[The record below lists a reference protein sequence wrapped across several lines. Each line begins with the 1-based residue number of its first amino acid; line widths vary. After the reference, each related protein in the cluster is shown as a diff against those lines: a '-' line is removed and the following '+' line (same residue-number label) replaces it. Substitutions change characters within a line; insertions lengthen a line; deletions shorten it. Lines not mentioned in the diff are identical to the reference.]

1 MTKQNYPASGTPPA
15 AGAAAPAAPDP
26 TPAVVWRRPD
36 GEVITCA
43 DKIAVL
49 AENLAEIEE
58 VCREAL
64 GDALVMEVDEGQF
77 RQVLADL
84 VQRLP
89 APYAGR

>member
-1 MTKQNYPASGTPPA
+1 MTKQNYPDPPA
-15 AGAAAPAAPDP
+15 APRAAGP
-26 TPAVVWRRPD
+26 VVWRRAD
-36 GEVITCA
+36 GEVITCE

-58 VCREAL
+58 ICREAL

-77 RQVLADL
+77 RQVLAEL
-84 VQRLP
+84 LKRLP